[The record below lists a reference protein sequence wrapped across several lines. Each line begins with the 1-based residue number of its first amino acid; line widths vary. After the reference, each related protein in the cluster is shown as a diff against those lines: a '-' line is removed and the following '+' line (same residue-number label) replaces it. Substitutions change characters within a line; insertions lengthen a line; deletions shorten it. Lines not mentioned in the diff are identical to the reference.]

1 MKALLHHKTDNTTE
15 EVWIREIRTQSVPV
29 QGAMGQMKLQPITL
43 CTIITR
49 EGNIE
54 VCGIENLRIHSDE
67 LSQMFDFNSNSN

>member
-1 MKALLHHKTDNTTE
+1 MKALLHRKQDNTTE

-54 VCGIENLRIHSDE
+54 VCGIENLKVSPDE
-67 LSQMFDFNSNSN
+67 LSNLFDFNSNSN